1 MMRKVSFKVGFAI
14 RECAQALE
22 KIGLQMQGNYA
33 FKERLNRHRRIMSF
47 SANNG
52 IPNIGQGAW
61 IAPNAT
67 VIGKVSLGFNSTVW
81 YGAILRGD
89 TNSIKIGNQTSI
101 GDRAVIRVAPVPMM
115 TLNDPKSYQTD
126 IGNNVVIE
134 PGALLHCVKLED
146 GVKIEAGA
154 ILFDGVVVG
163 QNSIVGSGSVVPAET
178 KIPSGEYW
186 AGSPAKFV
194 RKLTDSE
201 LSKKVQ
207 EAEKYHELATVHDKE
222 HSRSQQQRE
231 EDLMNEIV
239 FQDKKRVP
247 GEQYR
252 QEASI
257 A

>member
-1 MMRKVSFKVGFAI
+1 MLRKVKFQVGFAL
-14 RECAQALE
+14 REAAQSLDHL
-22 KIGLQMQGNYA
+22 GLKLQGNYA
-33 FKERLNRHRRIMSF
+33 FKEKLNRHRRIMTF
-47 SANNG
+47 FANNG
-52 IPNIGQGAW
+52 IPQIGQGAW

-67 VIGKVSLGFNSTVW
+67 VIGKVSLGFNSSVW

-89 TNSIKIGNQTSI
+89 TNSIKIGNLTSI
-101 GDRAVIRVAPVPMM
+101 GDRAVIRVAPVPFM
-115 TLNDPKSYQTD
+115 TINDPKSYETE

-134 PGALLHCVKLED
+134 PGVLLHSVKLED

-163 QNSIVGSGSVVPAET
+163 QNAIVGSGSVVPAET

-186 AGSPAKFV
+186 AGSPARFV

-201 LSKKVQ
+201 LSKKTQ
-207 EAEKYHELATVHDKE
+207 EAEKYHELAVVHDKE
-222 HSRSQQQRE
+222 HSRTQQQRE
-231 EDLMNEIV
+231 EDMLNEIV
-239 FQDKKRVP
+239 LQDKKRAP

-252 QEASI
+252 TANSV